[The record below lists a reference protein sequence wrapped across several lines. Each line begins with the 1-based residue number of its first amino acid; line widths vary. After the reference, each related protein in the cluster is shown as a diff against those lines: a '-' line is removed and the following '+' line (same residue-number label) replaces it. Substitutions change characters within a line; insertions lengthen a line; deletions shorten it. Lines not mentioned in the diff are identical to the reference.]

1 MNTIPS
7 LELQWLGAWWIEILV
22 ALVTLAVWGF
32 ALYATK
38 FQPLKVRLIV
48 GVLRTIL
55 LASGWFLLH
64 HPTFVREVVEEDEQ
78 KLAVLVDRSGSMGA
92 EAGNGMSRYE
102 KAYNLI
108 KSLRDQDIVF
118 EVFEFDQT
126 VTDSLGEQFEARQLS
141 GSKTDFYASL
151 SQFFSNHND
160 YSGVLLLS
168 DGHDL
173 GRYSQMSVEETQAW
187 LERLNAP
194 PINGVLIG
202 DQLSGPEVAIHS
214 IDAPS
219 FSYVRAPLRIR
230 VTVLV
235 RNLETYD
242 ARVQLL
248 EGEELVQFKELQLDD
263 QGFGTVEFEIYPER
277 QGEHLYTVAVPTHH
291 LEANTENNRQQVLI
305 DIGRDKINVLHIS
318 GSVTWDLQGMRAM
331 FERNNQVDLTA
342 FYIMRTREH
351 IQQGVDNRM
360 IPPDEMALVPFPTE
374 EIFDRQL
381 FGFDVVVFQDFDAGN
396 YFSDSYQANRL
407 MGKIREF
414 VNKHHG
420 GFIVVGGPRT
430 ASGPSLRLTK
440 VAEIL
445 PLVPPAYRRPY
456 AETLDVAKLTDK
468 GKFHPILRSF
478 DPKAMPFYGH
488 MAGLEQQDETDVLLS
503 GAAGVPFMATLAK
516 GNGRSLFLNT
526 SSSWKWRRDALAKG
540 GTADDYYDFWDQL
553 LKWVIQDP
561 SMQQVRLSA
570 TKTISNPLD
579 VSIDVLLRNEDYEP
593 ADTASATLRLE
604 PLDLKAET
612 KDQTFTTNERG
623 ESQVRFKA
631 DRPGYYRLSVVE
643 SPWREL
649 ARPTTVFLGGSQ
661 DELRNLDLVPE
672 TLQRLT
678 SYSGGN
684 FRSTTDSF
692 SANALAWGE
701 REQRQVLET
710 QRLKLRNWIWS
721 LPILLLIAGIE
732 WTVRRSS
739 HLA

>member
-7 LELQWLGAWWIEILV
+7 LELQWLGAWWLEILV
-22 ALVTLAVWGF
+22 AVATLSVWAF

-38 FQPLKVRLIV
+38 HQPLKVRIIV

-55 LASGWFLLH
+55 LGSGWFLLH
-64 HPTFVREVVEEDEQ
+64 HPTFVREVVQEDEQ
-78 KLAVLVDRSGSMGA
+78 KLAVLIDRSGSMGA
-92 EAGNGMSRYE
+92 EAGDNLSRYQ
-102 KAYNLI
+102 KAYDVV
-108 KSLRDQDIVF
+108 KDLRNQDVAF
-118 EVFEFDQT
+118 DVFEFDQS
-126 VTDSLGEQFEARQLS
+126 VTDSLGEQFEPRQLS
-141 GSKTDFYASL
+141 GSKTDFYASF
-151 SQFFSNHND
+151 SQFFSNHNA
-160 YSGVLLLS
+160 YSSVLVLS

-173 GRYSQMSVEETQAW
+173 GRFSQMSIEQTQNW
-187 LERLNAP
+187 LERMNAP

-235 RNLETYD
+235 RNLDDYD

-277 QGEHLYTVAVPTHH
+277 QGEHLYTVSVPSHH

-381 FGFDVVVFQDFDAGN
+381 FSFDVVVFQDFDAGN

-414 VNKHHG
+414 VDKHHG
-420 GFIVVGGPRT
+420 GFIVIGGPRT

-440 VAEIL
+440 VADIL

-456 AETLDVAKLTDK
+456 AESIEPGRFTDK
-468 GKFHPILRSF
+468 GEFHPILRSF
-478 DPKAMPFYGH
+478 DPEAMPFYGH
-488 MAGLEQQDETDVLLS
+488 MTGLETPAETDVLLQDPS
-503 GAAGVPFMATLAK
+503 GVPFLATLSK
-516 GNGRSLFLNT
+516 GTGRSLFINT
-526 SSSWKWRRDALAKG
+526 SSSWKWRRDALAEG
-540 GTADDYYDFWDQL
+540 GTADDYYDFWEQL

-579 VSIDVLLRNEDYEP
+579 VNIDVLLRNEDYEP
-593 ADTASATLRLE
+593 AGNRNATLRLE
-604 PLDLKAET
+604 PLDLKAEMN
-612 KDQTFTTNERG
+612 DQTFTTNERG
-623 ESQVRFKA
+623 EAQVRFKA
-631 DRPGYYRLSVVE
+631 ERPGYYRLSVVE

-678 SYSGGN
+678 SNSGGA
-684 FRSTTDSF
+684 FRSATDTF
-692 SANALAWGE
+692 NPDALAWGE
-701 REQRQVLET
+701 TERREVLET
-710 QRLKLRNWIWS
+710 QRVKLRNWIWS